1 MNLQDLA
8 SVAEIAG
15 GTATL
20 LTLIYLA
27 VQVRENTS
35 LSKRTALENYVDRL
49 ARWWSSLGADPEL
62 LSIYL
67 EGDND
72 FRSLDELAKSR
83 YHYLKLEIMAYMETA
98 LEHGKARGFK
108 EATLEATLRAIK
120 LEMSKPGSH
129 QWWHEMGK
137 EVFADDFSIKVE
149 SLVPVLV
156 KSS

>member
-49 ARWWSSLGADPEL
+49 ARWWSSLSADPEL

-72 FRSLDELAKSR
+72 FC
-83 YHYLKLEIMAYMETA
+83 
-98 LEHGKARGFK
+98 
-108 EATLEATLRAIK
+108 
-120 LEMSKPGSH
+120 
-129 QWWHEMGK
+129 
-137 EVFADDFSIKVE
+137 
-149 SLVPVLV
+149 SLVHELG
-156 KSS
+156 KSNWKAKIKT